1 MITILFVDD
10 ESDILEGIRL
20 RLRKKRHS
28 RRLLFATSA
37 DEAESLMSAHHV
49 DLLVTDIRMPRR
61 DGIDLLETTARK
73 FPDVTR
79 AVLSGSVDDDAVANA
94 MPIVTRVLRKP
105 CDAEDLEK
113 LVKRI
118 EDRTMRQQLGV

>member
-1 MITILFVDD
+1 VITILFVDD

-37 DEAESLMSAHHV
+37 DEAESLMSSHHV
-49 DLLVTDIRMPRR
+49 DLLVTDIRMPHR
-61 DGIDLLETTARK
+61 DGIDLLETAARK
-73 FPDVTR
+73 YPSVTR
-79 AVLSGSVDDDAVANA
+79 AVLSGSVDDDAIANA

-113 LVKRI
+113 LVQRI
-118 EDRTMRQQLGV
+118 EKRAMREQLGV

>member
-37 DEAESLMSAHHV
+37 DEAESLMSSHHV

-61 DGIDLLETTARK
+61 DGIDLLETAARK
-73 FPDVTR
+73 YPSVTR
-79 AVLSGSVDDDAVANA
+79 AVLSGSVDDDAIANA

-113 LVKRI
+113 LVQRI
-118 EDRTMRQQLGV
+118 EKRAMREQLGV

>member
-49 DLLVTDIRMPRR
+49 DLLVTDIRMPKRN
-61 DGIDLLETTARK
+61 GIDLLEATARK

-79 AVLSGSVDDDAVANA
+79 AVLSGSVDDDAIANA

-118 EDRTMRQQLGV
+118 EDRAMRQQLGV

>member
-61 DGIDLLETTARK
+61 NGIDLLETTARR
-73 FPDVTR
+73 FPGVTR
-79 AVLSGSVDDDAVANA
+79 AVLSGSVDDDAIANA

-118 EDRTMRQQLGV
+118 EDRAMRQQLGV